1 MNAEYIEQ
9 AVAHYRELLLSQVAR
24 AEGLNAAADAPKKE
38 KTVIGLIGG
47 DGIGPIIMA
56 QAQRAL
62 DTMSGATYAIGAT
75 LSRASDRTWLITP
88 SNVEVERSSMDAD
101 GYN

>member
-38 KTVIGLIGG
+38 KTVIGCIGG
-47 DGIGPIIMA
+47 DGIGPIIMKEA
-56 QAQRAL
+56 RRAL
-62 DTMSGATYAIGAT
+62 EAVLAREIAAGRIELRDIEGATCC
-75 LSRASDRTWLITP
+75 
-88 SNVEVERSSMDAD
+88 
-101 GYN
+101 